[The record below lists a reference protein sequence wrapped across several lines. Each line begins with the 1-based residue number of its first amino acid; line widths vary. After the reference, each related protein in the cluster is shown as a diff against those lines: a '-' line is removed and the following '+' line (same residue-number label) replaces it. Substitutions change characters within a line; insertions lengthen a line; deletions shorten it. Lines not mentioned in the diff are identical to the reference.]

1 MGAQAGHS
9 KYGQSTFNGT
19 MEYGMSALR
28 KNNNTQYISFS
39 GIDGAGKST
48 QIEALCARLKQDG
61 QKVLIIT
68 FWDDV
73 ARLTKIREVTG
84 HRIFNGDKGVGTPLS
99 PINRR
104 DKNVKSK
111 LMTVVRLFLY
121 FIDAISVRNAVKKA
135 QHSEVDVV
143 IFDRYTY
150 DELANLTL
158 RNPAIRAYVRLI
170 MMLVPRPHIS
180 YLLDADPI
188 QARARKPEYPIE
200 FLYTNRRSYLALNEL
215 VGGMTVIAPMPIR
228 EAEQAILMHARKE
241 LSFKFLQQENDS
253 ATAF

>member
-1 MGAQAGHS
+1 M
-9 KYGQSTFNGT
+9 N
-19 MEYGMSALR
+19 ALR
-28 KNNNTQYISFS
+28 NNRKTKYISFS

-61 QKVLIIT
+61 LKILLIT

-73 ARLTKIREVTG
+73 ARLTQIREATG
-84 HRIFNGDKGVGTPLS
+84 HRIFKGDKGVGTPLS

-104 DKNVKSK
+104 DKNVKSG
-111 LMTVVRLFLY
+111 LMTAVRLFLY
-121 FIDAISVRNAVKKA
+121 FLDAVSVRSVVKKA
-135 QHSEVDVV
+135 LHSDVDLV

-180 YLLDADPI
+180 YFLDADPI

-200 FLYTNRRSYLALNEL
+200 FLYANRHAYLALSQL
-215 VGGMTVIAPMPIR
+215 VGGVTVIAPMPID
-228 EAEQAILMHARKE
+228 EAEQMILRHVRKE
-241 LSFKFLQQENDS
+241 LSFNVPQRERNRAMAS
-253 ATAF
+253 

>member
-1 MGAQAGHS
+1 M
-9 KYGQSTFNGT
+9 N
-19 MEYGMSALR
+19 ALR
-28 KNNNTQYISFS
+28 NNSNTMYISFS

-61 QKVLIIT
+61 LKVLLIT

-73 ARLTKIREVTG
+73 ARLTTIREATG
-84 HRIFNGDKGVGTPLS
+84 HRIFKGDKGVGTPLS

-104 DKNVKSK
+104 DKNVKSG
-111 LMTVVRLFLY
+111 LMTAVRLFLY
-121 FIDAISVRNAVKKA
+121 FIDAISLRGAVKKTLS
-135 QHSEVDVV
+135 SEVDVV

-158 RNPAIRAYVRLI
+158 HNPVIRAYVRLI

-200 FLYTNRRSYLALNEL
+200 FLYSNRHAYLALSQL
-215 VGGMTVIAPMPIR
+215 VGGITVIAPMPIR
-228 EAEQAILMHARKE
+228 EAEQMILSHVRNE
-241 LSFKFLQQENDS
+241 LSFNVFQRERDGCMASCDGQRTSGDGPDALRSKS
-253 ATAF
+253 